1 MFPTNGTP
9 LERQVHF
16 RNLEELGT
24 GSTSIWRV
32 CEHAGQ
38 SGRKQHR
45 ATERQSAKWTETR
58 PGRPS
63 DRPSDRQ
70 EQNKQQG
77 PDLPLAVFGCLLGLR
92 PRKPGRRRSPNSSPE
107 SMRRPTITR
116 TARDPPRHP
125 KGHQITPKTITRD
138 SHGAFLGR
146 PLRPTAKSQR
156 ASWASPWGPPWGT
169 RRATGTTAQHHP
181 AGPPH
186 PDPAQNR
193 KPRRI
198 RATDPNTRWRC
209 NFAGPPRA
217 YQGKGPKEE

>member
-1 MFPTNGTP
+1 MGA
-9 LERQVHF
+9 LISQKKQRLCSA
-16 RNLEELGT
+16 RGLLGT
-24 GSTSIWRV
+24 WKSWEREARQYGKF

-38 SGRKQHR
+38 SGRKRHR

-107 SMRRPTITR
+107 SMRRPTVTR

-125 KGHQITPKTITRD
+125 KGHQRTPKTITRD
-138 SHGAFLGR
+138 STVPFWGAPCG
-146 PLRPTAKSQR
+146 PQR
-156 ASWASPWGPPWGT
+156 SPKEPPDPPWGPLGVPG
-169 RRATGTTAQHHP
+169 
-181 AGPPH
+181 GPPE
-186 PDPAQNR
+186 PP
-193 KPRRI
+193 
-198 RATDPNTRWRC
+198 PNTRT
-209 NFAGPPRA
+209 PP
-217 YQGKGPKEE
+217 QTS